1 MRTVERRASIAPRMI
16 EPASAGARP
25 VIETA
30 AGRPEIVVVMV
41 MTVMM
46 VVVAVVAVVGLVIV
60 PAVQIHAEG
69 VAADINTADAVG
81 DHGKTGGGV
90 DSGPLVDGGAW
101 RVARAGEQAGQPLEQ
116 SHGYLLS
123 L

>member
-1 MRTVERRASIAPRMI
+1 MRTGERRASIAARVI
-16 EPASAGARP
+16 EPAGASARP
-25 VIETA
+25 VIEAA
-30 AGRPEIVVVMV
+30 AGRPEIMVVMV

-46 VVVAVVAVVGLVIV
+46 VMMVVVTVVGVVVVA
-60 PAVQIHAEG
+60 AVQIHAEG
-69 VAADINTADAVG
+69 VAADINTADTGG

-101 RVARAGEQAGQPLEQ
+101 RGARAGEQAGQPLEQ